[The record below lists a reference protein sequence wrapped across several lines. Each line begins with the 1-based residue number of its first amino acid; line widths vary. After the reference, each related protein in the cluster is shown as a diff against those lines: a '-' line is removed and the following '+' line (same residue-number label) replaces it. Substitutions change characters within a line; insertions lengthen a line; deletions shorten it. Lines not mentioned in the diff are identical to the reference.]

1 MPRQSSIL
9 SATASGPA
17 LIIEGLKLLWHPQIR
32 WLVLIPLLINLL
44 LFATATG
51 FAAQWLGDWLE
62 NMLSSVPDWLHW
74 LAWVIWLMFTSL
86 ALMIYAFTFTIV
98 ANLIGSPF
106 YGLIAEKVI
115 LMTLDSHSQTA
126 QSSPSL
132 MSIAW
137 SSFVRQLQLMA
148 YLVPRTL
155 VIGLLCFLISF
166 IPLLNFAA
174 PVIMGSW
181 AGWSL
186 SLQYLDYPADAQQ
199 VSFAQLRGRAGDQ
212 RLQTMG
218 FGLSALAASA
228 IPLLNLF
235 LLPATVIGGTLLW
248 CRRYSLEP
256 SS

>member
-1 MPRQSSIL
+1 MPRQPSIL
-9 SATASGPA
+9 SATVSGPA
-17 LIIEGLKLLWHPQIR
+17 LIIEGLKLLWHPEIR
-32 WLVLIPLLINLL
+32 WLVLTPLLINLL

-74 LAWVIWLMFTSL
+74 LAWIIWLLFTSL

-106 YGLIAEKVI
+106 YGLITEKVI
-115 LMTLDSHSQTA
+115 SMTLASHSQA
-126 QSSPSL
+126 GQSSPSL
-132 MSIAW
+132 LRVGW
-137 SSFVRQLQLMA
+137 SSFMRQLQLMA
-148 YLVPRTL
+148 YLVPRTM
-155 VIGLLCFLISF
+155 VIGLLCVLISF
-166 IPLLNFAA
+166 IPLLNFVA
-174 PVIMGSW
+174 PIILGSW
-181 AGWSL
+181 AAWSL

-199 VSFAQLRGRAGDQ
+199 VSFAQLRRRAGDQ
-212 RLQTMG
+212 RLQSMG

-228 IPLLNLF
+228 IPLLNLL